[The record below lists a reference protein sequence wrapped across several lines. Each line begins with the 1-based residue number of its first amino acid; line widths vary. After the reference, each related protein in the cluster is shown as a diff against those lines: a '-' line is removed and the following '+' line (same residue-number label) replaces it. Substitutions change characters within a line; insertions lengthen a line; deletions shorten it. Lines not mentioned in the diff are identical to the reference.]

1 MSRRSLQV
9 EVDAIKWFHRID
21 LGDGVVTPGVDHTQ
35 EKLRFVSLPERL
47 DGLSVLDVG
56 AWDGFFSFEA
66 ERRGAS
72 RVVAMDWTMWQGESK
87 RGFELAR
94 QALGSKVEDVDL
106 DVMDLTPERLGTFDV
121 VLFLGVFY
129 HLENPLAALRRV
141 SEVCDRHLVVESL
154 VDKVYTRRPS
164 LVFYP
169 GDKENEDSSNWFGPN
184 PAALLEMIREVGFA
198 RTQRVGFRP
207 LWHRSAR
214 AVSLRFSK
222 PAKPFWTSIQQGRI
236 AVHAWK

>member
-1 MSRRSLQV
+1 MSRRALQA

-35 EKLRFVSLPERL
+35 EKLRFISLPERL

-94 QALGSKVEDVDL
+94 QALGSKVEDIDL
-106 DVMDLTPERLGTFDV
+106 DVMDLTPERLGTFDLI
-121 VLFLGVFY
+121 LFLGVFY

-154 VDKVYTRRPS
+154 VDNVYTRRPS

-169 GDKENEDSSNWFGPN
+169 GDKENEDASNWFGPN
-184 PAALLEMIREVGFA
+184 PIALLEMIREVGFA
-198 RTQRVGFRP
+198 STKKVGSRS

-214 AVSLRFSK
+214 AAALRFSK
-222 PAKPFWTSIQQGRI
+222 PAKPFWTSIQQSRI